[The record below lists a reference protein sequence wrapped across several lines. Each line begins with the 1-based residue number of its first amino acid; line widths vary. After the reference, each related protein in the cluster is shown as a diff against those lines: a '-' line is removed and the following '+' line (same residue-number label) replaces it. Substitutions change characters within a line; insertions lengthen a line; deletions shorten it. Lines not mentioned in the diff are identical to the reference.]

1 MSSVPV
7 VLRIRDTIQPKESAV
22 KGVHQPTMHRARKRY
37 WLPFVASLFLLSG
50 CGTHTSQPPHYKVW
64 SVKQNQWESTTFVG
78 PRGGIVISMASW
90 CKYCAWEAKWQEPA
104 LFQWGR
110 AHHVAVTLLDISPR
124 GGIGIAGPKTNPGD
138 GTDGSG
144 NYLGSS
150 PKGIKALSHLLDQYS
165 TIYHVP
171 LQDLT
176 IDPTD
181 STIFAKKTDL
191 LPTIFLL
198 NAHGTIIHTFTG
210 INSASLIESG
220 FAHASS

>member
-1 MSSVPV
+1 M
-7 VLRIRDTIQPKESAV
+7 
-22 KGVHQPTMHRARKRY
+22 KGVHQATMPRYRKKF
-37 WLPFVASLFLLSG
+37 WLPFAASLFLLSG
-50 CGTHTSQPPHYKVW
+50 CGTQISQPPHYKVW
-64 SVKQNQWESTTFVG
+64 SVKHNEWETTTFVG
-78 PRGGIVISMASW
+78 PHGGIVISMASW

-110 AHHVAVTLLDISPR
+110 THQVAVTLLDISPR
-124 GGIGIAGPKTNPGD
+124 GGIGIAGPKTNAAA

-144 NYLGSS
+144 NYLGSN
-150 PKGIKALSHLLDQYS
+150 PGRVKALSHVLDQYS